1 MNNAFLIILIS
12 LWRALVLLPRWLQLI
27 LSSFIGLLFYL
38 IPIKRNKYSKINI
51 DLCFPN
57 KTPEARKD
65 IFKRNVISSGQIFF
79 DTGIAW
85 FWNNKRIKRNIS
97 YEINGLSKL
106 LKDQASDKG
115 ILLFFKH
122 SLHLELDSRILGMH
136 AEIYGVEREHNSK
149 YFQSIQRKG
158 RLKSMLD
165 VVDRKNT
172 IRFIKWLKDGKTVL
186 YAPDQDYGMKK
197 SNEIKF
203 FNHPAA
209 TVSAPFKIIQKTN
222 CKTYFL
228 NSYFKKHKLF
238 IDIEELTFGD
248 TEEIGFS
255 KNLNS
260 YIEAKIKLNP
270 HEYLW
275 QHRRFKSTLG
285 KNKIYK

>member
-65 IFKRNVISSGQIFF
+65 IFKRNVISSGQVFF

-238 IDIEELTFGD
+238 IDIEELTFSD

-255 KNLNS
+255 KSLNN

>member
-65 IFKRNVISSGQIFF
+65 IFKRNVISSGQVFF

>member
-65 IFKRNVISSGQIFF
+65 IFKRNVISSGQVFF

-85 FWNNKRIKRNIS
+85 FWNNKRIKKNIS

-238 IDIEELTFGD
+238 IDIEELTFSD

-255 KNLNS
+255 KNLND

>member
-65 IFKRNVISSGQIFF
+65 IFKRNVISSGQVFF

-97 YEINGLSKL
+97 YEINGLSNL

-238 IDIEELTFGD
+238 IDIEELTFSD

-255 KNLNS
+255 KSLNN

>member
-65 IFKRNVISSGQIFF
+65 IFKRNVISSGQVFF

-255 KNLNS
+255 KSLNN

>member
-12 LWRALVLLPRWLQLI
+12 LWRTLVLLPRWLQLI

-65 IFKRNVISSGQIFF
+65 IFKRNVISSGQVFF

-97 YEINGLSKL
+97 YEINGLSNL

-238 IDIEELTFGD
+238 IDIEELTFND

>member
-65 IFKRNVISSGQIFF
+65 IFKRNVISSGQVFF

-85 FWNNKRIKRNIS
+85 FWNNNRIKKNIS

-197 SNEIKF
+197 SNEIEF

-238 IDIEELTFGD
+238 IDIEELTFSD

>member
-65 IFKRNVISSGQIFF
+65 IFKRNVISSGQVFF

-248 TEEIGFS
+248 IEEIGFS

>member
-65 IFKRNVISSGQIFF
+65 IFKRNVISSGQVFF

-97 YEINGLSKL
+97 YEINGLSNL

-238 IDIEELTFGD
+238 IDIEELTFND

>member
-65 IFKRNVISSGQIFF
+65 IFKRNVISSGQVFF

-85 FWNNKRIKRNIS
+85 FWNNNRIKKNIS

-106 LKDQASDKG
+106 LEDQASDKG

-238 IDIEELTFGD
+238 IDIEELTFND

>member
-12 LWRALVLLPRWLQLI
+12 TWRALVLLPRWLQLI

-57 KTPEARKD
+57 KTPEARKN
-65 IFKRNVISSGQIFF
+65 IFKRNVISSGQVFF

-85 FWNNKRIKRNIS
+85 FWNNKRIKKNIS

-238 IDIEELTFGD
+238 IDIEELTFND

>member
-65 IFKRNVISSGQIFF
+65 IFKRNVISSGQVFF

-122 SLHLELDSRILGMH
+122 SLHLELDTRILGMH

>member
-57 KTPEARKD
+57 KTPEERKN
-65 IFKRNVISSGQIFF
+65 IFLRNVISSGQVFF

-85 FWNNKRIKRNIS
+85 FWNNKRIKKNIS
-97 YEINGLSKL
+97 YEINGLSRL

-238 IDIEELTFGD
+238 IDIEELTFND

-285 KNKIYK
+285 KNEIYK

>member
-65 IFKRNVISSGQIFF
+65 IFKRNVISSGQVFF

-85 FWNNKRIKRNIS
+85 FWNNKRIKKNIS

-238 IDIEELTFGD
+238 IDIEELTFND

>member
-65 IFKRNVISSGQIFF
+65 IFKRNVISSGQVFF

-97 YEINGLSKL
+97 YEINGLSNL

-238 IDIEELTFGD
+238 IDIEELTFSD

-255 KNLNS
+255 KNLNN

>member
-12 LWRALVLLPRWLQLI
+12 TWRALVLLPRWLQLI

-65 IFKRNVISSGQIFF
+65 IFKRNVISSGQVFF

-85 FWNNKRIKRNIS
+85 FWNNKRIKKNIS

-238 IDIEELTFGD
+238 IDIEELTFSD

-255 KNLNS
+255 KNLNN

>member
-57 KTPEARKD
+57 KTPEARKN
-65 IFKRNVISSGQIFF
+65 IFKRNVISSGQVFF

>member
-12 LWRALVLLPRWLQLI
+12 TWRALVLLPRWLQLI

-57 KTPEARKD
+57 KTPEARKN
-65 IFKRNVISSGQIFF
+65 IFKRNVISSGQVFF

-85 FWNNKRIKRNIS
+85 FWSNKRIKKNIS

-238 IDIEELTFGD
+238 IDIEELTFND

>member
-27 LSSFIGLLFYL
+27 LSSFIGLLFCL

-65 IFKRNVISSGQIFF
+65 IFKRNVISSGQVFF

>member
-65 IFKRNVISSGQIFF
+65 IFKRNVISSGQVFF

-97 YEINGLSKL
+97 YEINGLSNL

-238 IDIEELTFGD
+238 IDIEELTFSD

>member
-12 LWRALVLLPRWLQLI
+12 LWRTLVLLPRWLQLI

-65 IFKRNVISSGQIFF
+65 IFKRNVISSGQVFF

-97 YEINGLSKL
+97 YEINGLSNL

-238 IDIEELTFGD
+238 IDIEELTFND

-285 KNKIYK
+285 KNEIYK